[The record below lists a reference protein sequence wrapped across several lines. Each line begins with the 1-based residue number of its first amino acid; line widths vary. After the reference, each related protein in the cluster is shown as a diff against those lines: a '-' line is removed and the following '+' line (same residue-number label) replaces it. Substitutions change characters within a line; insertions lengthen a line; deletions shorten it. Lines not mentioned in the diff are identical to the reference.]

1 MADGEV
7 TNPRDNESTDQQVP
21 HRGNSQP
28 PEFLIEMRDSLPGD
42 RAIIGVEQDGALVWL
57 ASRKHIPPN
66 VASEVEE
73 QMRRFVRSWS
83 QNWPGA

>member
-7 TNPRDNESTDQQVP
+7 TNPRDSESTDQQVP
-21 HRGNSQP
+21 HREKFEP
-28 PEFLIEMRDSLPGD
+28 TDFLIEMRDSLPGD
-42 RAIIGVEQDGALVWL
+42 RAIIGVEQEGVLVWL

-66 VASEVEE
+66 VAFEVEE
-73 QMRRFVRSWS
+73 QMRRLVRNWS